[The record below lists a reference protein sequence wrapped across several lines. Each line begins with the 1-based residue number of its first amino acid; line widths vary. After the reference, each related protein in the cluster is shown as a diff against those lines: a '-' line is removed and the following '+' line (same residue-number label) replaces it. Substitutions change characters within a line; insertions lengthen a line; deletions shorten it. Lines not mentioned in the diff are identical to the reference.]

1 MSATIVEGWKAKV
14 ESVDLPTL
22 PFIDGEFVEGASG
35 ETFTDVS
42 PVTGQELCQVAS
54 GGDEDINRAV
64 RAARAAFEDGRW
76 SRLAPKER
84 KRILQA
90 LAALVADH
98 ADELALLSVLDTGK
112 PIGDAN
118 FEVSLVA
125 DQFQFFGEAVDKLYG
140 EVVPTAESVYATVTR
155 EPLGVVGAVV
165 PWNFALLMP
174 AWKIAP
180 ALAAGNSIVVKPAEQ
195 APLPALRLAQL
206 AVEAGIPAGVF
217 NVVPGLGETAGQA
230 LGRHPDIDK
239 ISFTGSTDTGRL
251 FLRYAADSNLKQVSL
266 ECGGKSPNIVLAD
279 AADLDLVVAQSAEAI
294 FGNAGQVCNA
304 GSRVLV
310 HESRAD
316 ELLAK
321 LETERAAWMPGDP
334 LSADTRMG
342 ALIDE
347 GQLARVLDYVELGRG
362 EGAELTGGG
371 SRTLEETGGYYV
383 EPTVFTGVSNDM
395 RIAREEIFG
404 PVLSLLTFANDD
416 EAIKVANDTD
426 FGLAAGV
433 WTSDVTRAHRFA
445 RDLRAGNVY
454 VNCFDRSDLSLP
466 FGGYKQSGFGRDKS
480 LHALEG
486 YTQLKSTLFS
496 LAA

>member
-14 ESVDLPTL
+14 ESVDLPTR
-22 PFIDGEFVEGASG
+22 PFIDGEFVEGATG
-35 ETFTDVS
+35 ETFSDVS
-42 PVTGQELCQVAS
+42 PVTGQELCQVTS
-54 GGDEDINRAV
+54 GGEEDIDRAV

-76 SRLAPKER
+76 SRMAPKDR

-90 LAALVADH
+90 LAALVADN

-112 PIGDAN
+112 PIGDAS
-118 FEVSLVA
+118 FEVSLAA

-155 EPLGVVGAVV
+155 EALGVVGAVV

-174 AWKIAP
+174 VWKIAP

-206 AVEAGIPAGVF
+206 AVEAGVPAGVF
-217 NVVPGLGETAGQA
+217 NVVPGFGESAGQA
-230 LGRHPDIDK
+230 LGRHPDVDK

-251 FLRYAADSNLKQVSL
+251 FLRYAAESNIKQVSL
-266 ECGGKSPNIVLAD
+266 ECGGKSPNIVLSD
-279 AADLDLVVAQSAEAI
+279 ASDLDLVVAQSAEAI

-310 HESRAD
+310 HESRAE

-321 LETERAAWMPGDP
+321 LEAERAAWAPGDP
-334 LSADTRMG
+334 LSSDTRMG
-342 ALIDE
+342 AMIDE
-347 GQLARVLDYVELGRG
+347 GQLARVLEYVEVGRG

-371 SRTLEETGGYYV
+371 ARALEDTGGYYM

-404 PVLSLLTFANDD
+404 PVLSLLTFSSDD
-416 EAIKVANDTD
+416 EAIKIANDTD

-433 WTSDVTRAHRFA
+433 WTRDVTRAHKFA
-445 RDLRAGNVY
+445 RELRAGNVY

-480 LHALEG
+480 LHALDG
-486 YTQLKSTLFS
+486 YTQLKSTLIN